1 MITLNI
7 LPHALLLVNYRRIIR
22 IKFCQWNSILLQ
34 NYALLISQNEIDAKL
49 GIMIRSI
56 HINVS
61 FYNINVKNVHTE

>member
-1 MITLNI
+1 M
-7 LPHALLLVNYRRIIR
+7 
-22 IKFCQWNSILLQ
+22 Q